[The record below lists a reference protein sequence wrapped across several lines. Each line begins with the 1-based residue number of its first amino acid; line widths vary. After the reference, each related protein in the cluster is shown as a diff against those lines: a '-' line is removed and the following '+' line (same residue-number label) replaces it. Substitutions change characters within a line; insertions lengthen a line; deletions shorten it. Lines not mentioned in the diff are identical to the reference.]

1 MPRYIV
7 QHDYKSHVAHHS
19 AGQVVELDADQAA
32 WFNRDSKGVLKLIVE
47 RPPEPEP
54 EPVAEPV
61 VEAPPKDRI
70 ARKAKKRR

>member
-19 AGQVVELDADQAA
+19 AGQVVEMDADLGD
-32 WFNRDSKGVLKLIVE
+32 WFNRDSPGVLKLIEE

-54 EPVAEPV
+54 
-61 VEAPPKDRI
+61 VETRAIEVPPKDRMV
-70 ARKAKKRR
+70 RKGKTRKGN